1 MPRAFGL
8 SRVAGIAKLVTDV
21 AVFDLIDPVVL
32 GLHLGT
38 DSVSLRTRSGKIA
51 FGWNLDEGIP
61 IARRIVLRRRAGIGG
76 KHGRECSILTWRQ
89 SNLR

>member
-1 MPRAFGL
+1 MLEAKVPRAFGL

-38 DSVSLRTRSGKIA
+38 DSVPCGPVPGKSLSG
-51 FGWNLDEGIP
+51 GIW
-61 IARRIVLRRRAGIGG
+61 I
-76 KHGRECSILTWRQ
+76 REYQ
-89 SNLR
+89 